1 MSTDRNG
8 YLEIIALYP
17 KGDSDLQEVSNG
29 MYTTMV
35 MSINNTES
43 YVHTTRITNKLH
55 SPLEYLLDPFHR
67 IIPR

>member
-8 YLEIIALYP
+8 YLEIMALYP

-29 MYTTMV
+29 MYITMV